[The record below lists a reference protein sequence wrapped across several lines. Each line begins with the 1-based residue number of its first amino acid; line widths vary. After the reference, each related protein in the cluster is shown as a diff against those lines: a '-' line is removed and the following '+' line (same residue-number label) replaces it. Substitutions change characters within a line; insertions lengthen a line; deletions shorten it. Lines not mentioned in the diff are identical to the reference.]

1 MMILNDLHAL
11 HIPKNLTYDIRK
23 NIDGTLVC
31 ASSFKDKKSRSCSEN
46 ACIIM
51 HSSFFPTPKWIQVY
65 AISARNL
72 LRSLTSISRCES
84 KTRPGSRQ
92 ADLTYCVSLSST
104 ISQNTNVYVLNYRP
118 GEGFAILHSFGL
130 WFRCF
135 GFSW

>member
-1 MMILNDLHAL
+1 MQYTYQKTLTMTSEKILMAL
-11 HIPKNLTYDIRK
+11 WFVHHHLKKN
-23 NIDGTLVC
+23 N
-31 ASSFKDKKSRSCSEN
+31 SRSCSEN

-51 HSSFFPTPKWIQVY
+51 HSSFSPTPKWIQVY
-65 AISARNL
+65 AIAAKNL

-84 KTRPGSRQ
+84 KTRPGSGQ
-92 ADLTYCVSLSST
+92 ADLPHCVSLSST